1 VRGCACRG
9 TAGFAHLTCLAE
21 QTKILVTE
29 ALENNLDDKTLVE
42 RFGRWN
48 TCSLCEQEYHGPVL
62 CALGWACWRTYLDD
76 DFGVTCESMAID
88 MLAKSLIKNKR
99 WEEALRAYKYK
110 LPILRTAVS
119 RDSSFQVSVLGAMR
133 AIRLCLEHLGRADEA
148 LLTAREI
155 YREASQF
162 YGSSSIKTLDEALRL
177 SNALM
182 RQQYHREA
190 KQILSAAVTKAEN
203 VFDSGKH
210 STTVLNLK
218 NSYAAAL
225 YSFHFYGHDDY
236 RGDLRK
242 ALVIMEELVETFSL
256 VYGPNHNRTMSVVS
270 NLRAARQVQLDWRVD
285 DLTPATIASF
295 GMAKLTIPEKAAT
308 LYAIEQLSSSA
319 SALEIREYAERCL
332 GAPQGYLDAKKAAID
347 DLWREAQSG

>member
-1 VRGCACRG
+1 MQIASRTTGAAGTSRYVRKY
-9 TAGFAHLTCLAE
+9 TAAAARNDTTP
-21 QTKILVTE
+21 TK
-29 ALENNLDDKTLVE
+29 
-42 RFGRWN
+42 N
-48 TCSLCEQEYHGPVL
+48 TRRPSRSRSRR
-62 CALGWACWRTYLDD
+62 ART
-76 DFGVTCESMAID
+76 T
-88 MLAKSLIKNKR
+88 R
-99 WEEALRAYKYK
+99 
-110 LPILRTAVS
+110 
-119 RDSSFQVSVLGAMR
+119 
-133 AIRLCLEHLGRADEA
+133 
-148 LLTAREI
+148 
-155 YREASQF
+155 
-162 YGSSSIKTLDEALRL
+162 
-177 SNALM
+177 
-182 RQQYHREA
+182 
-190 KQILSAAVTKAEN
+190 
-203 VFDSGKH
+203 
-210 STTVLNLK
+210 K